1 MIKKI
6 FSLGLCAIMG
16 VTSAMAQGEYT
27 VQGEANADFTG
38 KIYIMDYFSRK
49 AVDSTEVAGGK
60 YTFKG
65 KIDTP
70 IFAMINGRE
79 AGVQCALI
87 LEAGN
92 ITIAQTSASGSPM
105 NDELVKLI
113 SDMRGVTAREQ
124 YKPIIEG
131 LVSKH
136 TNDVLGLVALTQFGT
151 AALETKDLMALVE
164 KCGPVITE
172 NASIKAS
179 KVAWAAQAK
188 TAAGM
193 MFTDFEVEYE
203 GKIQKLSDY
212 VGKGKYVLVDFW
224 ASWCGPC
231 KRAMPGLKELYAKYK
246 GDKFEILGV
255 ATWDEPAATLKAI
268 EDLQL
273 PWPQIMNAQRIGSDA
288 YGVQG
293 IPQIILFAPDG
304 KIVARD
310 LHGEE
315 LKAAVDKAM
324 QQ

>member
-1 MIKKI
+1 
-6 FSLGLCAIMG
+6 
-16 VTSAMAQGEYT
+16 
-27 VQGEANADFTG
+27 
-38 KIYIMDYFSRK
+38 
-49 AVDSTEVAGGK
+49 
-60 YTFKG
+60 
-65 KIDTP
+65 
-70 IFAMINGRE
+70 
-79 AGVQCALI
+79 
-87 LEAGN
+87 
-92 ITIAQTSASGSPM
+92 
-105 NDELVKLI
+105 
-113 SDMRGVTAREQ
+113 
-124 YKPIIEG
+124 
-131 LVSKH
+131 
-136 TNDVLGLVALTQFGT
+136 
-151 AALETKDLMALVE
+151 
-164 KCGPVITE
+164 
-172 NASIKAS
+172 
-179 KVAWAAQAK
+179 
-188 TAAGM
+188 M

>member
-1 MIKKI
+1 
-6 FSLGLCAIMG
+6 
-16 VTSAMAQGEYT
+16 
-27 VQGEANADFTG
+27 
-38 KIYIMDYFSRK
+38 
-49 AVDSTEVAGGK
+49 
-60 YTFKG
+60 
-65 KIDTP
+65 
-70 IFAMINGRE
+70 
-79 AGVQCALI
+79 
-87 LEAGN
+87 
-92 ITIAQTSASGSPM
+92 
-105 NDELVKLI
+105 
-113 SDMRGVTAREQ
+113 
-124 YKPIIEG
+124 
-131 LVSKH
+131 VSKH

-151 AALETKDLMALVE
+151 ALETKDLMALVE

-172 NASIKAS
+172 NSSIKAN